1 MHPKA
6 MFKKLLLLFLMSCV
20 YSTLPAQQ
28 NVVLIIADDLGTD
41 YLSFYENHL
50 DTAALPNIQRLLP
63 NGVRFKNAWANPLCS
78 PSRAG
83 ILTGRHSF
91 RTGVGTAVQ
100 NGTATIS
107 TSEITIPLL
116 LKNLSQQNIAT
127 ANIGKW
133 HLSNAT
139 PVSNLLIPNQMGYDY
154 YEGLFTGA
162 LSDYYNWTKTVNG
175 SNVTVNNYSTTE
187 ITNNAV
193 SWISTHHTS
202 PFFLW
207 LAYNA
212 PHTPYH
218 LPPAGMYTNTS
229 LTGTATDIANNKP
242 EYFKAMLEALDFQ
255 IGRVLD
261 TLQALQLMQN
271 TTIIFIGDNGDDQQI
286 VQTVGAGR
294 AKGSLYQAGVC
305 VPMIVSGQ
313 QVVNPGRSSNAL
325 VSTHDLFATIIE
337 LMGYSNWQNA
347 VPGTVTIDSK
357 SLMPVVLNQ
366 TDSVR
371 PWAFTEVFGSV
382 STANGK
388 AMRNEQYKL
397 IDFDTSAQKLYFLPT
412 DSNEVSDRLITNM
425 SATDSANYAYLCNEM
440 ALLTG
445 QYRFCDLLGT
455 NIEEEVKKETALF
468 VYPNPFTA
476 NIKLN
481 SRAGI
486 KSYVLLDALGKIV
499 FMGDDVE
506 SRNFNA
512 LAGGVYFLKTYGGDE
527 RTFKLV
533 KE

>member
-1 MHPKA
+1 MA
-6 MFKKLLLLFLMSCV
+6 MFKKLILLFATAFV
-20 YSTLPAQQ
+20 FKTLPAQQ

-50 DTAALPNIQRLLP
+50 DTATLPNLQRLLP

-78 PSRAG
+78 PTRAG

-91 RTGVGTAVQ
+91 RTGVGTAVKS
-100 NGTATIS
+100 GTATLS
-107 TSEITIPLL
+107 TSEITIPQL

-133 HLSNAT
+133 HLHNAN
-139 PVSNLLIPNQMGYDY
+139 PPSNLSIPNLMGYDH

-162 LSDYYNWTKTVNG
+162 LADYYNWTKTING
-175 SNVTVNNYSTTE
+175 TNVTVGNYATTE
-187 ITNNAV
+187 ITNNAI
-193 SWISTHHTS
+193 SWISANHTS

-207 LAYNA
+207 LAYTA

-218 LPPAGMYTNTS
+218 LPPAGMYTNTT
-229 LTGTATDIANNKP
+229 LTGTPAHINANKR

-271 TTIIFIGDNGDDQQI
+271 TTIIFVGDNGDDQQI
-286 VQTVGAGR
+286 AQTVGAGR

-305 VPMIVSGQ
+305 VPMIISGQ
-313 QVVNPGRSSNAL
+313 QVVSPNRSSNAL

-337 LMGYSNWQNA
+337 LMGYTNWQNQIPA
-347 VPGTVTIDSK
+347 STTVDSK

-366 TDSVR
+366 TDSIG

-388 AMRNEQYKL
+388 AMRNQQYKL

-412 DSNEVSDRLITNM
+412 DSNEISDRLIANM
-425 SATDSANYAYLCNEM
+425 TATDSANYTYLCNQM

-455 NIEEEVKKETALF
+455 NIDDETKTETALF

-476 NIKLN
+476 NIKLSN
-481 SRAGI
+481 KTGV
-486 KSYVLLDALGKIV
+486 KTYALINAVGKII
-499 FMGDDVE
+499 FSGNDVE
-506 SRNFNA
+506 SQNFNS
-512 LAGGVYFLKTYGGDE
+512 LASGVYFLKMYGSTE

-533 KE
+533 KK

>member
-1 MHPKA
+1 MG
-6 MFKKLLLLFLMSCV
+6 MIKKLGLLTILLCLIKM
-20 YSTLPAQQ
+20 LPAQQ
-28 NVVLIIADDLGTD
+28 NVILIIADDLGTD

-50 DTAALPNIQRLLP
+50 DTATLPNIQRLLP

-78 PSRAG
+78 PTRAG

-91 RTGVGTAVQ
+91 RTGVGTAVTS
-100 NGTATIS
+100 GTATLS
-107 TSEITIPLL
+107 TTELTIPQL

-133 HLSNAT
+133 HLHNAN
-139 PVSNLLIPNQMGYDY
+139 PISNLSIPNQMGYDH
-154 YEGLFTGA
+154 YEGIFTGA
-162 LSDYYNWTKTVNG
+162 LSDYYNWTKTING
-175 SNVTVNNYSTTE
+175 NNFTINNYATTE
-187 ITNNAV
+187 ITNNAI
-193 SWISTHHTS
+193 SWISAHQTS

-218 LPPAGMYTNTS
+218 LPPAGMYTNTT
-229 LTGTATDIANNKP
+229 LTGTPAHINANKP
-242 EYFKAMLEALDFQ
+242 LYFKAMLEALDFE

-271 TTIIFIGDNGDDQQI
+271 TTIIFVGDNGDDQQI

-305 VPMIVSGQ
+305 VPLIISGQ
-313 QVVNPGRSSNAL
+313 QVLNPYRSSNAL
-325 VSTHDLFATIIE
+325 VTTHDVFATIIE
-337 LMGYSNWQNA
+337 LMGYPNWQNA
-347 VPGTVTIDSK
+347 ISNSISIDSK

-366 TDSVR
+366 TDSIR

-397 IDFDTSAQKLYFLPT
+397 IDFDTTAQKLYFLPT
-412 DSNEVSDRLITNM
+412 DSNEISDRLITNM
-425 SATDSANYAYLCNEM
+425 TTTDSANYTYLCNQM

-445 QYRFCDLLGT
+445 QYRFCDLMGT
-455 NIEEEVKKETALF
+455 NIDYETKSDAALF

-481 SRAGI
+481 LRITTENYTLVNAT
-486 KSYVLLDALGKIV
+486 GKII
-499 FMGDDVE
+499 FSGTDIE
-506 SRNFNA
+506 SQNFNS
-512 LAGGVYFLKTYGGDE
+512 LANGIYFLKTYGNIQ

-533 KE
+533 KQ